1 MEQAGIRRQKGGAFL
16 GGVTPLSVAAHELK
30 SPLVLLR
37 QLSLDLEMTSD
48 EHDRARIIEQMV
60 QVSEKALRLT
70 GDITRSEAVQRSLF
84 ECTPLN
90 PLSVCDDVTSELARL
105 YQAHGRALRIGRI
118 RQLPPVVANRDLLR
132 RILLNFADN
141 ALHYGD
147 VDGVVE
153 LQAQLLRERGR
164 VRIAVRDYGPG
175 LPLGS
180 WRNLKN
186 SLGQAQP
193 VHARPQ
199 SSGLGLYISAQFA
212 DAMNARIGA
221 IRHRDGA
228 SFYVELPVS
237 HQMSL
242 L

>member
-1 MEQAGIRRQKGGAFL
+1 MEQAGNRRSKGGTFL

-37 QLSLDLEMTSD
+37 QLSLDLASTVD
-48 EHDRARIIEQMV
+48 EAERDRITEQMA

-70 GDITRSEAVQRSLF
+70 SDITRSEALQHSLF
-84 ECTPLN
+84 ERTPIN
-90 PLSVCDDVTSELARL
+90 PLSVCEDVTHELSRL
-105 YQAHGRALRIGRI
+105 YRAHGRTLRIGRI

-164 VRIAVRDYGPG
+164 VRIGVRDYGPS
-175 LPLGS
+175 LPL
-180 WRNLKN
+180 KN
-186 SLGQAQP
+186 WQKLVSGLEHRQP

-199 SSGLGLYISAQFA
+199 SSGLGLYISGQFA
-212 DAMNARIGA
+212 EAMDARIGA